1 MNKSD
6 TAIAVMGAGLIGK
19 RHIEHSAK
27 LGCLCAI
34 VDPDENAKQL
44 AQHHGAAYFRSVTEL
59 IDSGLAQGVIVAT
72 PTQYH
77 VDNTTALVK
86 AGIPALIEK
95 PIADKLDEAK
105 QLVTLAADNKVP
117 LMVGHHRRFNPLI
130 QAAKAKIEEGVIG
143 NLVAANAM
151 CWLYKPDD
159 YFDVPWRQ
167 QPGAGPLLTNLIHD
181 IDLMRYFCGDVDS
194 VQMLQSNSTRNHN
207 VEDTA
212 ALLIR
217 FKNNTVATMSVSD
230 TIVAPW
236 SWEMTANENPV
247 YPNTNQSCY
256 VLGGTHGSLAIP
268 DMQHWHNAEDRGWY
282 EPMHSDTIPTEAL
295 DPLIVQI
302 EHFCNV
308 IEGKAEPLV
317 SGLEGLKTLQV
328 LDAAYEAAR
337 TGSTVF
343 VTGT

>member
-1 MNKSD
+1 MNEPN
-6 TAIAVMGAGLIGK
+6 TAIAVLGAGLIGK
-19 RHIEHSAK
+19 RHIQHAAN

-34 VDPDENAKQL
+34 VDPDEQAEKL
-44 AQHHGAAYFRSVTEL
+44 AQQHDIAYFNSVTDLVE
-59 IDSGLAQGVIVAT
+59 SGIAQGAIVAT

-77 VDNTTALVK
+77 VDNATTLVE

-95 PIADKLDEAK
+95 PIADKLDEAAC
-105 QLVTLAADNKVP
+105 LVELAANKKIP

-130 QAAKAKIEEGVIG
+130 QAAKTRIDNGAIG

-159 YFDVPWRQ
+159 YFDIPWRK

-181 IDLMRYFCGDVDS
+181 IDLMRFFCGDVAS
-194 VQMLQSNSTRNHN
+194 VQMLESNHTRGHN

-217 FKNNTVATMSVSD
+217 FKNNGIATMSVSD

-236 SWEMTANENPV
+236 SWEMTANENAA
-247 YPNTNQSCY
+247 YPSTNQSCY
-256 VLGGTHGSLAIP
+256 MLGGTHGSIAIP
-268 DMQHWHNAEDRGWY
+268 DMQYWYNNADRGWY
-282 EPMHSDTIPTEAL
+282 EPMCNDTISTETL
-295 DPLIVQI
+295 DPLVLQI
-302 EHFCNV
+302 EHFCDV
-308 IEGKAEPLV
+308 IHGKAEPLV

-328 LDAAYEAAR
+328 LDAAHEAAR
-337 TGSTVF
+337 TGSV
-343 VTGT
+343 VSI